1 MSENQPPIIAP
12 ELVVL
17 DTPLGDTKHEV
28 ITALAT
34 RLGDAG
40 RADSEGLARDAW
52 AREEQGVTGMGNGI
66 AIPHCRSAAVHAAT
80 LGFARLPQ
88 GVDFGAPDGP
98 ADLIFMIAAPEGG
111 DDEHLQI
118 LSRLAGSLM
127 RAEFLEALRGA
138 DSPEDVV
145 AIVDGVVSAN
155 ESDKDAKSAD
165 AEGGEAAG
173 SGAVDLD
180 STSAD
185 SDAVDTSAKT
195 EAATATKKTRIVAFT
210 ACPTGIAHTFM
221 AADGLVQAAERR
233 EDVELLVEPQGSAGY
248 EPLADAD
255 VKAADAV
262 IIAADIDI
270 RGRERLVGKPGIEA
284 PVKRGVSQA
293 DALIDEALAALNS
306 PNGRRIKAGS
316 GSSEAAEGS
325 GEGKVGWGKRIQQA
339 LMTGVSYMIPFVAAG
354 GLLLALAFLLGGYEI
369 TNAAPDILTDNSL
382 TNLPEGGL
390 MVYLAAI
397 FATVG
402 GMALGFLVPAL
413 SAYIAYALA
422 GRPGI
427 APGFVGGAIAIALE
441 AGFIGGLVTGLFAGV
456 LALWISSWKTPRWL
470 AGLMPVVIIPLLTTA
485 VTALVMYLLLG
496 RPLAMLMEGLT
507 EWLNS
512 LSGGSSILLGVI
524 LGLMMCF
531 DLGGPVNKA
540 AYLFATAG
548 LSAGTDAA
556 MMVMSAV
563 MVAGMVPPL
572 ALALA
577 SAVRPKLFTQEE
589 RKNGQ
594 AAWLLGAAFISEGA
608 IPFAAADP
616 LRVIPS
622 MMAGGAVAGG
632 LSMAFETTLRAPH
645 GGIFVFFAIDP
656 IWGFVI
662 ALVAG
667 MVVSAIVVLLLKQ
680 FGRRQTAPAPSTP
693 VAVPA
698 TA

>member
-1 MSENQPPIIAP
+1 MSDQQPALITP
-12 ELVVL
+12 ELVAL
-17 DTPLGDTKHEV
+17 DANLGAAKREV
-28 ITALAT
+28 ITAMAGIVAAT
-34 RLGDAG
+34 G
-40 RADSEGLARDAW
+40 RAESEGLARDAW
-52 AREEQGVTGMGNGI
+52 AREEQGVTGMGNRI
-66 AIPHCRSAAVHAAT
+66 AIPHCRSEAVNTAT
-80 LGFARLPQ
+80 LGFARLAEPI
-88 GVDFGAPDGP
+88 DFGAPDGP

-111 DDEHLQI
+111 NDEHLQI
-118 LSRLAGSLM
+118 LARLAGSLM
-127 RAEFLEALRGA
+127 HEEFLASLREATTA
-138 DSPEDVV
+138 EEVV
-145 AIVDGVVSAN
+145 AIIDGVVADN
-155 ESDKDAKSAD
+155 EQNDGKHAAAVEPDGAQDA
-165 AEGGEAAG
+165 
-173 SGAVDLD
+173 GA
-180 STSAD
+180 
-185 SDAVDTSAKT
+185 
-195 EAATATKKTRIVAFT
+195 KKVRIVAFT

-221 AADGLVQAAERR
+221 AADGLAQAAERR
-233 EDVELLVEPQGSAGY
+233 DDVELRVEPQGSAGY

-270 RGRERLVGKPGIEA
+270 RGRERLVGKPGVEA
-284 PVKRGVSQA
+284 PVKRGVSQP
-293 DALIDEALAALNS
+293 DQLIDEALAALNS
-306 PNGRRIKAGS
+306 PSGHRIKASSGGS
-316 GSSEAAEGS
+316 GDAEGTS
-325 GEGKVGWGKRIQQA
+325 SEGKVGWGKRIQKA

-354 GLLLALAFLLGGYEI
+354 GLLVALAFLLGGYDI
-369 TNAAPDILTDNSL
+369 TNSAADIVTNNSL
-382 TNLPEGGL
+382 ANLPEGGL
-390 MVYLAAI
+390 MTYLAAL

-427 APGFVGGAIAIALE
+427 APGFVGGAIALAVG
-441 AGFIGGLVTGLFAGV
+441 AGFIGGLVTGLFAGFV
-456 LALWISSWKTPRWL
+456 AMWIGSWKTPRWL

-485 VTALVMYLLLG
+485 ATALLMYLLLG
-496 RPLAMLMEGLT
+496 RPLAMLMEALT
-507 EWLNS
+507 GWLNG
-512 LSGGSSILLGVI
+512 LSGGSSILLGAI

-563 MVAGMVPPL
+563 MVGGMVPPL

-577 SAVRPKLFTQEE
+577 SAVRPKLFTPEE

-656 IWGFVI
+656 IWGFLI

-667 MVVSAIVVLLLKQ
+667 TLVAAIAVVLLKQ
-680 FGRRQTAPAPSTP
+680 FARRQVEAPAVETREPQL
-693 VAVPA
+693 VG
-698 TA
+698 